1 MSGAQARVPD
11 GSLPAWQN
19 YVPDMR
25 ADEDILSGGYGV
37 FHISEVT
44 KRRLDSSFTP
54 SSFQLDVILNNE
66 GELHPRWCFLT
77 YPCRHVDDRTAT
89 FRVIGTSQTP
99 GWRKYHLLPDED
111 SPPRIL
117 WAFYYL
123 LERFL
128 EVGPLAEHRVT
139 RPGPRTEDMPFT
151 INRLTL
157 DFVSPANKEMLAPA
171 DLSFCGAFNLL
182 MRPQWWADL
191 ISEYVGCLLG
201 MSISMAP
208 YGKVLYEYVG
218 SIRTCVDGKLMKSY
232 RIDYRLKDLNYEG
245 LEEDYRRYW
254 DFRRWKEKVYQMRQE
269 AGLPVIL

>member
-1 MSGAQARVPD
+1 MV
-11 GSLPAWQN
+11 
-19 YVPDMR
+19 
-25 ADEDILSGGYGV
+25 
-37 FHISEVT
+37 
-44 KRRLDSSFTP
+44 
-54 SSFQLDVILNNE
+54 
-66 GELHPRWCFLT
+66 FLT

-157 DFVSPANKEMLAPA
+157 DFVSPANKEMLAPT
-171 DLSFCGAFNLL
+171 DLSF
-182 MRPQWWADL
+182 WSW
-191 ISEYVGCLLG
+191 
-201 MSISMAP
+201 
-208 YGKVLYEYVG
+208 
-218 SIRTCVDGKLMKSY
+218 
-232 RIDYRLKDLNYEG
+232 LNG
-245 LEEDYRRYW
+245 DTDED
-254 DFRRWKEKVYQMRQE
+254 
-269 AGLPVIL
+269 